1 MNGLR
6 VGITAD
12 RKGAE
17 LRDALLRHGASVTWG
32 PTLRIVPPEHDEL
45 LGTETDALLAA
56 RPTYVVVST
65 ATGLAA
71 WLRAITQDQRTAVL
85 EMLRH
90 TTLVARG
97 AKAAGGIRQNGL
109 TAAFVSPRETLDD
122 VADWLLAKA
131 PAKATVGFQV
141 HGGETVGSL
150 DALRRNGMTIR
161 TVAPYRWAL
170 PEDLEPAKEL
180 VDQLADSAID
190 MLACTSAPAV
200 RHLFEVAATMGRE
213 EQLREA
219 LRTTAAA
226 AAVGPI
232 TARAF
237 ESEGVPVAIM
247 PTRAR
252 TGDFVRACAA
262 WAERPDPST
271 GPLELLPW
279 DRAVRVGPRIVVL
292 GPQQFD
298 VLAALVRRPGVVC
311 KAGTLALEAF
321 GHAMPDDS
329 TAVRHHVSRIRRKLG
344 PYGDRIETVRSVGYR
359 YRAS

>member
-1 MNGLR
+1 MRGLR
-6 VGITAD
+6 IGITAD

-17 LRDALLRHGASVTWG
+17 LQDALVRRGALVTWG

-45 LGTETDALLAA
+45 IAAETDELLAA
-56 RPTYVVVST
+56 RPAYVVVST

-71 WLRAITQDQRTAVL
+71 WLRTLDEERRAAALR
-85 EMLRH
+85 MLRH

-97 AKAAGGIRQNGL
+97 AKAAGGVRANGMSA
-109 TAAFVSPRETLDD
+109 TFVSPRETMDD
-122 VADWLLAKA
+122 VADWLLAKV
-131 PAKATVGFQV
+131 PAKSVVGMQV

-150 DALRRNGMTIR
+150 DALRRSGMSIH

-170 PEDLEPAKEL
+170 PEDLGPARTL
-180 VDQLADSAID
+180 VEEIAESRID

-200 RHLFEVAATMGRE
+200 RHLFLLGEQMGRADE
-213 EQLREA
+213 MRDA
-219 LRTTAAA
+219 LRDRVAAA
-226 AAVGPI
+226 AIGSI

-237 ESEGVPVAIM
+237 ELEGVPVAVM

-252 TGDFVRACAA
+252 SGDFVRALAA

-279 DRAVRVGPRIVVL
+279 DRAVRVGPRVVVL

-311 KAGTLALEAF
+311 KPGTLALEAF

-344 PYGDRIETVRSVGYR
+344 AYGERIETVRSVGYR

>member
-1 MNGLR
+1 VDGLR

-17 LRDALLRHGASVTWG
+17 LQDALVRRGAVVTWG

-45 LGTETDALLAA
+45 IVTETDKLLAA
-56 RPTYVVVST
+56 RPAYMVVST

-71 WLRAITQDQRTAVL
+71 WLRAIDEDRRAAVL

-90 TTLVARG
+90 STLIARG
-97 AKAAGGIRQNGL
+97 AKAAGGVRVNGL
-109 TAAFVSPRETLDD
+109 TADFVSPRETMDD
-122 VADWLLAKA
+122 VADWLLAKV
-131 PAKATVGFQV
+131 PSKAVVGMQV

-150 DALRRNGMTIR
+150 DALRRAGMSIH

-170 PEDLEPAKEL
+170 PEDVEPAKRLAIEL
-180 VDQLADSAID
+180 SDSKLD
-190 MLACTSAPAV
+190 VLACTSAPAV
-200 RHLFEVAATMGRE
+200 RNLFLLGAQMGRDDAM
-213 EQLREA
+213 RDA
-219 LRTTAAA
+219 LRNRVAA
-226 AAVGPI
+226 AAVGSI

-237 ESEGVPVAIM
+237 ELEGVPVAVM

-252 TGDFVRACAA
+252 SGDFVRCLAA
-262 WAERPDPST
+262 WAQRPDPST

-279 DRAVRVGPRIVVL
+279 DRAVRIGPRVVVL

-311 KAGTLALEAF
+311 KPGTLALEAF

-344 PYGDRIETVRSVGYR
+344 AYGERIETVRSVGYR

>member
-1 MNGLR
+1 VDGLR

-12 RKGAE
+12 RKGRE
-17 LRDALLRHGASVTWG
+17 LQESLVRQGATVTWG
-32 PTLRIVPPEHDEL
+32 PTLRIVPPEDDEL
-45 LGTETDALLAA
+45 LTIETDALLAS
-56 RPTYVVVST
+56 RPDYVVVST

-71 WLRAITQDQRTAVL
+71 WLRAIDEARRAAVL
-85 EMLRH
+85 DLLGR

-97 AKAAGGIRQNGL
+97 SKAAGGVRANGL
-109 TAAFVSPRETLDD
+109 SAAFVSPRETMDD
-122 VADWLLAKA
+122 VADWLHASA
-131 PAKATVGFQV
+131 PAKSSIGLQV

-150 DALRRNGMTIR
+150 DALRRAGMRIR

-170 PEDLEPAKEL
+170 PEDVGPAQRL
-180 VDQLADSAID
+180 VNAVADGQID
-190 MLACTSAPAV
+190 VLACTSAPAV
-200 RHLFEVAATMGRE
+200 RHLFEIGATM
-213 EQLREA
+213 LRDDEMRA
-219 LRTTAAA
+219 AFRDRTAA

-237 ESEGVPVAIM
+237 ELEGVSVAIM

-252 TGDFVRACAA
+252 TGDFVRSLAA
-262 WAERPDPST
+262 WAERPDPCT
-271 GPLELLPW
+271 GPLQLLPW
-279 DRAVRVGPRIVVL
+279 DRAVRVGPRVVVL

-311 KAGTLALEAF
+311 KPGTLALEAF

-344 PYGDRIETVRSVGYR
+344 AYGDRIETVRSVGYR
-359 YRAS
+359 YRVS

>member
-1 MNGLR
+1 VDGLR

-17 LRDALLRHGASVTWG
+17 LQEALVRRGAVVTWG
-32 PTLRIVPPEHDEL
+32 PTLRIVPPEFDDL
-45 LGTETDALLAA
+45 IRTETDALLAA
-56 RPTYVVVST
+56 RPAYVVVST

-71 WLRAITQDQRTAVL
+71 WLRAIDDRRRAAVL

-90 TTLVARG
+90 TTLIARG
-97 AKAAGGIRQNGL
+97 AKAAGGVRSIGL
-109 TAAFVSPRETLDD
+109 TAAFVSPRETMDD
-122 VADWLLAKA
+122 VADWLMANA
-131 PAKATVGFQV
+131 PARAVVGMQV

-150 DALRRNGMTIR
+150 DALRRGGMSIH

-170 PEDLEPAKEL
+170 PEDIVPAERL
-180 VDQLADSAID
+180 VGAIAEAEID
-190 MLACTSAPAV
+190 VLACTSAPAV
-200 RHLFEVAATMGRE
+200 RHLFLVAAQMR
-213 EQLREA
+213 RADDVRDA
-219 LRTTAAA
+219 LRAGVAAA
-226 AAVGPI
+226 AIGSI

-237 ESEGVPVAIM
+237 ELEGVPVAVM

-252 TGDFVRACAA
+252 SGDFVRAVAA

-279 DRAVRVGPRIVVL
+279 DRAVRLGQRVVVL

-311 KAGTLALEAF
+311 KPGTLALEAF
-321 GHAMPDDS
+321 GHAMPEDS

-344 PYGDRIETVRSVGYR
+344 AYGERIETVRSVGYR
-359 YRAS
+359 YRAG